1 MMCPLNLH
9 RRATLIAFIFLLG
22 LVGSA
27 HAQLRLKPYA
37 SGFSAPVGM
46 VQDPANPSVQFVV
59 EQGGLIRVIL
69 DGTVL
74 AQPFLDVRDRIGC
87 CGERGLLGL
96 VFPPDSNVTRRFY
109 VNYTNQAGD
118 TVIARYKRSIAN
130 PLIADAST
138 WFPLMWASIGNV
150 PYIPHDPPYGNHNGG
165 DLAFGSDGYLYI
177 GMGDGGSGNDPQ
189 NHAQD
194 PNNLLGKM
202 LRIDVSVPDG
212 DFNGYRVPPD
222 NPFVDGNPI
231 VALPEIW
238 DFGMRNPWR
247 FNFDV
252 GTGGT
257 GALVIADVG
266 QGSREEIDYEP
277 ARAGGRNY
285 GWSIREGFLPNITS
299 RAPAFLPLRDPIHDY
314 DRSSG
319 SVITGGYVYR
329 GAALA
334 ATYRGRYFFADFGSS
349 RLWSMGLNVNPVTGE
364 ASKVDVIEHTEE
376 LGGSAAIGNVSSF
389 GRDSFGELYLV
400 QYGGTIMKLEGPL
413 PPTRLLL
420 PGDFN
425 GDGVPDLLAQH
436 QGGAVRFV
444 LNNGSSFIPERT
456 VFAGQ
461 TAWQVVGTGDF
472 NSDSQPDLVWQSS
485 TGSVIVWLMNGST
498 VTEMRFIFA
507 GETTWRLVAIAD
519 IDHAGS
525 SDLIWQSATGQIVVW
540 YMQGVTSVGWQ
551 FIYSG
556 STVWRL
562 VASSDFNADG
572 ESDLI
577 WQHPAGA
584 VVVWLM
590 RGSVASSMTSIFSGS
605 TVWRV
610 VSAGDVDG
618 DRQPDLIWFGPGGDI
633 VVWLLQGTSMTQW
646 QYLKPI
652 GGGWRLSSTP

>member
-1 MMCPLNLH
+1 MFSRYLYC
-9 RRATLIAFIFLLG
+9 RSALIAFISVLG
-22 LVGSA
+22 FVGSA
-27 HAQLRLKPYA
+27 QAQLRLKPYA
-37 SGFSAPVGM
+37 SGFSTPVGM
-46 VQDPANPSVQFVV
+46 VQDPAEPSVQFVV
-59 EQGGLIRVIL
+59 EQGGLIRVVQA
-69 DGTVL
+69 GVVSP
-74 AQPFLDVRDRIGC
+74 QPFLDVRGLIGC

-96 VFPPDSNVTRRFY
+96 AFPPDSVATRRFY

-118 TVIARYKRSIAN
+118 TVIARYKRSAAN
-130 PLIADAST
+130 PMVADAST
-138 WFPLMWASIGNV
+138 WFPLMWASIGNL
-150 PYIPHDPPYGNHNGG
+150 PFIPHNPPYGNHNGG

-194 PNNLLGKM
+194 PNSLLGKM
-202 LRIDVSVPDG
+202 LRIDVNVPDG
-212 DFNGYRVPPD
+212 DFNGYRVPLD
-222 NPFVDGNPI
+222 NPFPAGNPI
-231 VALPEIW
+231 GALPEIW

-257 GALVIADVG
+257 GALIIADVG

-285 GWSIREGFLPNITS
+285 GWSIREGFLPNITT

-314 DRSSG
+314 DRSFG
-319 SVITGGYVYR
+319 NVVTGGYVYR
-329 GAALA
+329 GTSLGQI
-334 ATYRGRYFFADFGSS
+334 YRGRYFFADFGSA
-349 RLWSMGLNVNPVTGE
+349 RVWSIGLNVNPTTGE
-364 ASKVDVIEHTEE
+364 ASKADFIEHTEE
-376 LGGSAAIGNVSSF
+376 LGGSAVIGNVSSF

-400 QYGGTIMKLEGPL
+400 QYGGTIMKLEGLL
-413 PPTRLLL
+413 PAPRLLL

-456 VFAGQ
+456 VFDGQ
-461 TAWQVVGTGDF
+461 TTWQVVGTGDF
-472 NSDSQPDLVWQSS
+472 NFDSQPDLVWQSS

-498 VTEMRFIFA
+498 MMEARFIFA
-507 GETTWRLVAIAD
+507 GTTTWRLAAVAD

-525 SDLIWQSATGQIVVW
+525 SDLIWQSATGQIIVW
-540 YMQGVTSVGWQ
+540 YMQGTGSVGWE
-551 FIYSG
+551 FIFSG

-562 VASSDFNADG
+562 VASADFNADG

-577 WQHPAGA
+577 WQNPTGA
-584 VVVWLM
+584 VVIWLM
-590 RGSVASSMTSIFSGS
+590 RRAMFSAMATVFSG
-605 TVWRV
+605 TTAWQL

-618 DRQPDLIWFGPGGDI
+618 DRQADLVWFGPGGAI
-633 VVWLLQGTSMTQW
+633 IGWLLHGTSIAQY